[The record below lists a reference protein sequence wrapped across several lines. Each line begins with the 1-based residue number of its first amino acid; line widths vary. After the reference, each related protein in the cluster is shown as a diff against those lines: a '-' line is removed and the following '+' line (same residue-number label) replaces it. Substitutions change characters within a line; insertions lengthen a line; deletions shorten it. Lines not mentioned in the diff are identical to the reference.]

1 MAKISISLEDFKLMR
16 EFIEQSCGI
25 TLGDNKEYL
34 VETRLSDILSEAGCK
49 TYKELYIKAKKEPR
63 SGLRDK
69 IVDAMTTNETL
80 WFRDKYP
87 FNILKSVIFPI
98 YSKEFVS
105 SMRRNIRIWCAAC
118 STGQEPY
125 SAVMTLM
132 EYAKNPIP
140 LKLDY
145 LEVLATD
152 ISPSALYIANA
163 GLFDDFAIGRGM
175 PPVYQKSYF
184 KKKGR
189 FWSITDEVKKPIR
202 FKRLNLQDSFMSLGK
217 FDIVFCRNVAIY
229 FSDQF
234 KKELFEKI
242 VNALNKGGYL
252 FLGASES
259 MRGHSNRFHK
269 LTHNGGVYYQLKE

>member
-1 MAKISISLEDFKLMR
+1 MAKISISPEDFKLMR

-25 TLGDNKEYL
+25 SLGDNKEYL
-34 VETRLSDILSEAGCK
+34 VETRLSDILSESGCK
-49 TYKELYIKAKKEPR
+49 TYKDLCIKAKNEPR

-87 FNILKSVIFPI
+87 FDLLKSSVFPA

-105 SMRRNIRIWCAAC
+105 GVRKNIRIWCAAC

-125 SAVMTLM
+125 SLVMTFL
-132 EYAKNPIP
+132 EYAKKITS
-140 LKLDY
+140 LKLDH
-145 LEVLATD
+145 LEVVATD

-163 GLFDDFAIGRGM
+163 GLYDDFAMGRGM
-175 PPVYQKSYF
+175 SPAYQKSYF
-184 KKKGR
+184 EKKGR
-189 FWSITDEVKKPIR
+189 FWSIINEVKKPIR
-202 FKRLNLQDSFMSLGK
+202 FKRFNLQDGLMGLGK

-234 KKELFEKI
+234 KRDLFEKI
-242 VNALNKGGYL
+242 AKALNKGGYF
-252 FLGASES
+252 FLGASETMS
-259 MRGHSNRFHK
+259 GHSERFNI
-269 LTHNGGVYYQLKE
+269 LTHNGGLYYQLKE